1 MSQLNNFH
9 ESQALEDRDIE
20 FLLNNLEKKKRKK
33 TRVRYKAIILL
44 MWKCGL
50 RVSEVC
56 RLQLEHFN
64 FKKGKHGI
72 VIIKSL
78 KKGESEE
85 AEQKAKRLKD
95 KFRTVPMTYDVMS
108 AVVDQ
113 MELLKSRHE
122 KSFLFPAA
130 SSLSERDEGMSRV
143 AIFKML
149 KELSADKINPH
160 RLRHTFGTDL
170 VDRGSDLQT
179 VKDLMGHRHLAT
191 TSIYIHSREQ
201 RKELAI
207 QTLDTPTFL
216 EKLKRRFATKKR
228 VDLIPMD
235 LGTKF
240 HVGRREERERA
251 IDLVEKRVNILITG
265 EAGTG
270 KTHIL
275 DNLGLEKMWRLD
287 EVSKAAL
294 VGMLLELHQGD
305 KAKVL
310 EKIVDNA
317 DIKKVITKDS
327 IQRLCEILIK
337 ATEQYEYTIIVDRG
351 EAITKRGGQILEAL
365 KNHFHFIVAARQI
378 KIQHKEFVSNFEK
391 LELKGLKRIEA
402 TKLINLTSADFVS
415 KIGDYEAYKTH
426 IWNKSLGNPG
436 KILELVERFRKEGQI
451 SASRISSIEFTSAMK
466 EIDMLLPLL
475 IFISSLMVLR
485 YVGGELD
492 EDNKG
497 AFKLLGG
504 SFMLVALFARSMFTN
519 VKRKYV

>member
-1 MSQLNNFH
+1 MSQLAQFH
-9 ESQALEDRDIE
+9 EVQALEERDIK
-20 FLLNNLEKKKRKK
+20 FLLKNLDKKRKK
-33 TRVRYKAIILL
+33 TRIRYRAIILL

-56 RLQLEHFN
+56 RIQLKHFN
-64 FKKGKHGI
+64 FKSGKHGFVI
-72 VIIKSL
+72 VESL
-78 KKGESEE
+78 KKGDSEE
-85 AEQKAKRLKD
+85 AEAKSKRLKD
-95 KFRTVPMTYDVMS
+95 KFRKVPMTYDVMS

-122 KSFLFPAA
+122 NSFLFPASA
-130 SSLSERDEGMSRV
+130 RSERDEGMSRI
-143 AIFKML
+143 AIYTML
-149 KELSADKINPH
+149 KSLSADKINPH

-170 VDRGSDLQT
+170 VDNGADLQT

-191 TSIYIHSREQ
+191 TEVYIHSRDQ
-201 RKELAI
+201 RLENAV
-207 QTLDTPTFL
+207 QTLDKPSFL
-216 EKLKRRFATKKR
+216 EKIKRRFATKKR

-235 LGTKF
+235 VGTKF
-240 HVGRREERERA
+240 HVGRRLERERI
-251 IDLVEKRVNILITG
+251 IDLVEKKVNILITG

-270 KTHIL
+270 KTHVL
-275 DNLGLEKMWRLD
+275 DNIAIEKMWRLD

-305 KAKVL
+305 KEKVL

-337 ATEQYEYTIIVDRG
+337 ATEQYEYTIVIDRG
-351 EAITKRGGQILEAL
+351 EAITKRGGQILESL
-365 KNHFHFIVAARQI
+365 KNHFHFIIAARQI

-415 KIGDYEAYKTH
+415 KIEDYESYKTH

-436 KILELVERFRKEGQI
+436 KVLELVERFRKEGQI
-451 SASRISSIEFTSAMK
+451 SASKISSIEFTSAMK

-497 AFKLLGG
+497 AFKLMGG